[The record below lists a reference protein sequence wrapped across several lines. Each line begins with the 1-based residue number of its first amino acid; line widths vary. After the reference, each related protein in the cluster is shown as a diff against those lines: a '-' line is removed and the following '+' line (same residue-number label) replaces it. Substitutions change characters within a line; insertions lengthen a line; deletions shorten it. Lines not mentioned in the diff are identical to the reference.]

1 MKNRVLVGLAVA
13 CMIAAALPATAST
26 FVAMNQE
33 ELMASSAAVV
43 QGRVLEVRSFWNAD
57 HTIIVSE
64 ARVEVTD
71 LIAGEAPA
79 VVTVR
84 TFGGEVGNYR
94 VEANGFPTFSPGEKT
109 VLYLSADG
117 DAFRVAGHAQGHYR
131 IRATAKGDFAVPTL
145 GDGVR
150 LFTRDGKLAPAPVSL
165 QLDDFKNQ
173 IRERRNLI
181 ELRDVR

>member
-13 CMIAAALPATAST
+13 CLIAAAMPAAAST
-26 FVAMNQE
+26 FLAMSQE
-33 ELMASSAAVV
+33 ELMTSSAAVV
-43 QGRVLEVRSFWNAD
+43 QGQVLEVRSFWNDD
-57 HTIIVSE
+57 HTNIISE
-64 ARVEVTD
+64 ARIEVTD
-71 LIAGEAPA
+71 LLAGDAPA

-94 VEANGFPTFSPGEKT
+94 VEALGFPKFSPGEKA
-109 VLYLSADG
+109 VLYLRADG
-117 DAFRVAGHAQGHYR
+117 DAFRVAGYAQGFYR
-131 IRATAKGDFAVPTL
+131 IRSTAKGELAVPTL
-145 GDGVR
+145 GEGVR
-150 LFTRDGKLAPAPVSL
+150 LFKPDGQLAPAPATV